1 MGHTPTGLGSGA
13 GSSFGG
19 FFLDARIGSAF
30 AHRTHPASALL
41 MRRFRP
47 HRSPGGSRGTVG
59 HRRLGRVLC
68 PTTASWFCMMMGV
81 RACLGHETPRE
92 ARARRARLA
101 DRDSPT
107 GLSQVA
113 RVALLSDKVEL
124 VAYNDPFI
132 HGEVRGFGSGNW
144 GSPIGV
150 VENGGCLVEGPGIRA
165 RGPELS
171 GRGRPVRASWAPGHV
186 RSHSTLYLA
195 SARKQEPQ
203 I

>member
-30 AHRTHPASALL
+30 AHRAHPASALL

-144 GSPIGV
+144 GSLIIGV
-150 VENGGCLVEGPGIRA
+150 IGCLVEGPGSRV

-171 GRGRPVRASWAPGHV
+171 GRGIRSWPRGRPATHLFI
-186 RSHSTLYLA
+186 TLDFLSCICA
-195 SARKQEPQ
+195 QAKT
-203 I
+203 II